1 MKLKGYLKMFSDKTF
16 LAIIPAR
23 GGSKRLLHK
32 NLLLLGGKPLVTR
45 TIESALKS
53 SFIDEVLVT
62 SDNEQTIEIAKNLGA
77 SAPFIRPAVFS
88 SDMATSSDVISHA
101 IEYYETECNKT
112 FDYIIYLN
120 PTTPLRDE
128 RHIDEAIE
136 LLFLNKVDAVIS
148 VCELE
153 HPISWTGIL
162 PKTSDMTDFIKNIDF
177 NSRSQDLPKSYR
189 LNGAIYICKTDKFKE
204 FNSLFLKE
212 NIYAYKMTRETSV
225 DIDTKID
232 FLLAEAILANNEIP
246 KA

>member
-1 MKLKGYLKMFSDKTF
+1 MKSKGYLKMFNDKTF

-23 GGSKRLLHK
+23 GGSKRLPHK
-32 NLLLLGGKPLVTR
+32 NLLMLAGKPLITR
-45 TIESALKS
+45 TVESALKS
-53 SFIDEVLVT
+53 CFIDEVLVT
-62 SDNEQTIEIAKNLGA
+62 SDNDQTIDMAKKLGA
-77 SAPFIRPAVFS
+77 VAPFKRPAKFS
-88 SDMATSSDVISHA
+88 NDTATSSDVIRHT
-101 IEYYETECNKT
+101 IDYYETECNKI
-112 FDYIIYLN
+112 FDYIVYLN

-136 LLFLNKVDAVIS
+136 HLFLNKVDAVIS

-153 HPISWTGIL
+153 HPISWTGTL
-162 PKTSDMTDFIKNIDF
+162 PNNSDMTEFIKNIDF

-189 LNGAIYICKTDKFKE
+189 LNGAIYICKTDKFKK
-204 FNSLFLKE
+204 FNSLFLGE
-212 NIYAYKMTRETSV
+212 NIYAYKMSRETSV